1 MGATVVQAPSNLA
14 WHDSGMQHAR
24 LALAIATAAVVV
36 SLVLAAAGGA
46 AAASGTQ
53 LYFLTQS
60 GHALITV
67 ALPGTTTPRAAL
79 TALAAGPTL
88 SERDA
93 GARPV
98 FPSGTRLAGVSV
110 GGTVVTVAFHGD
122 KLVRLRTIPRLRVI
136 AAVTYTLTSLPTIRD
151 VRFKLDG
158 KPWGVYDHAGRV
170 IRDYRRGTLAHPWL
184 TACAPGDGCFTP

>member
-1 MGATVVQAPSNLA
+1 
-14 WHDSGMQHAR
+14 MQRAR
-24 LALAIATAAVVV
+24 RASAAVVL

-46 AAASGTQ
+46 AAASRTQ

-60 GHALITV
+60 GKTLITA
-67 ALPGTTTPRAAL
+67 ALPGATTPRAAL

-98 FPSGTRLAGVSV
+98 FPSGTRLAGISV
-110 GGTVVTVAFHGD
+110 AGTAVTVAFRGGN
-122 KLVRLRTIPRLRVI
+122 LVGLRTIPRLRVI
-136 AAVTYTLTSLPTIRD
+136 AAVTYTLTSLPTITN

>member
-1 MGATVVQAPSNLA
+1 
-14 WHDSGMQHAR
+14 MQHVR
-24 LALAIATAAVVV
+24 RATAAVLV
-36 SLVLAAAGGA
+36 SLVLGSEGGA

-60 GHALITV
+60 GKTLTTA
-67 ALPGTTTPRAAL
+67 ALPGARTPRAAL
-79 TALAAGPTL
+79 AALAEGPTV

-98 FPSGTRLAGVSV
+98 FPSGTRLAGISV
-110 GGTVVTVAFHGD
+110 VGAAVTVAFNGRS
-122 KLVRLRTIPRLRVI
+122 LAVLRTIPRLRVI
-136 AAVTYTLTSLPTIRD
+136 GAVTYTLTSFPTITS

-170 IRDYRRGTLAHPWL
+170 IHDYRRGTLAHPWL
-184 TACAPGDGCFTP
+184 TACAPADGCFTP

>member
-1 MGATVVQAPSNLA
+1 
-14 WHDSGMQHAR
+14 MQHVR
-24 LALAIATAAVVV
+24 RATAAVLV
-36 SLVLAAAGGA
+36 SLVLATGA

-60 GHALITV
+60 RTTLTAVAMPGAKTV
-67 ALPGTTTPRAAL
+67 RAAL

-93 GARPV
+93 GARSV
-98 FPSGTRLAGVSV
+98 FPSGTRLTGISV
-110 GGTVVTVAFHGD
+110 ASAAVTVAFNGRS
-122 KLVRLRTIPRLRVI
+122 LAALRTIPRLRVI
-136 AAVTYTLTSLPTIRD
+136 GAVTYTLTSLPTITS
-151 VRFKLDG
+151 VRFMLDG